1 MIMTSSSKPEVSV
14 ILATYNEKEHILLL
28 IRELTQKITQTLEII
43 VVDDHSE
50 DGTAELVA
58 GLADPRV
65 ILIQRKVRGL
75 ASAFHRGIIES
86 TGEIICWMDADM
98 CMPVDTLIQMIERLK
113 ECDLA
118 IGSRYAP
125 GGVDDRPPLR
135 VWSSR
140 FINGVARLVLGGQ
153 VRDYDSGFV
162 ALHRRVFNSVTLI
175 PFGYGEYFIEMIY
188 DATRKGMK
196 ICEVGYYFR
205 DRAEG
210 VSKSIPNVFR
220 FFVTGSHYLFRIL
233 TLRFRFL
240 RGGN

>member
-1 MIMTSSSKPEVSV
+1 
-14 ILATYNEKEHILLL
+14 
-28 IRELTQKITQTLEII
+28 
-43 VVDDHSE
+43 
-50 DGTAELVA
+50 
-58 GLADPRV
+58 
-65 ILIQRKVRGL
+65 
-75 ASAFHRGIIES
+75 
-86 TGEIICWMDADM
+86 M

-188 DATRKGMK
+188 DRHPQW
-196 ICEVGYYFR
+196 IE
-205 DRAEG
+205 D
-210 VSKSIPNVFR
+210 
-220 FFVTGSHYLFRIL
+220 
-233 TLRFRFL
+233 L
-240 RGGN
+240 RGGILFSGSGGRCFQIHPQRFSIFCHREPLPVPDPDLEISLPAWRKLN